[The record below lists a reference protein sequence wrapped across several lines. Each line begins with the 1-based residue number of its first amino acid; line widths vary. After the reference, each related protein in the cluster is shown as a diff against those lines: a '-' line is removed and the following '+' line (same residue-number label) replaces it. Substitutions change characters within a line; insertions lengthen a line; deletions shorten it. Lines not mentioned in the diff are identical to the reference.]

1 MLLGL
6 EMLALII
13 LSFNEFKITEYDQ
26 KNFNLMADSEYSK
39 ECTVAKL
46 SYTSFK
52 SMNAKEQKYFVNVE
66 LV

>member
-1 MLLGL
+1 MNNF
-6 EMLALII
+6 EDM
-13 LSFNEFKITEYDQ
+13 FNEFKITEYDQ

-39 ECTVAKL
+39 ECRVAKL

-52 SMNAKEQKYFVNVE
+52 SMNAKEQKDFVNVE